1 MAGGRSWLLL
11 LLLLLLGGWVRTTP
25 TPTTSSQIERPP
37 TESEEVKYTDKKE
50 NKIFIIY
57 KEIQM
62 GSSVKSYKRKGFVI
76 YEEMRKYFPKYE
88 EALVIYDFAANHSEF
103 SYI

>member
-25 TPTTSSQIERPP
+25 TATTSSQIERPP
-37 TESEEVKYTDKKE
+37 TESEEVKYTDNKE

-62 GSSVKSYKRKGFVI
+62 GSGVTSYGLCNI
-76 YEEMRKYFPKYE
+76 
-88 EALVIYDFAANHSEF
+88 
-103 SYI
+103 